1 MKILDFFKE
10 KNSSDNIEEIKIVTP
25 KDKQPECIIVMCG
38 VCTKGKQHP
47 LKGITLLDILILTQ
61 EKYLLN

>member
-25 KDKQPECIIVMCG
+25 KISN
-38 VCTKGKQHP
+38 
-47 LKGITLLDILILTQ
+47 LNSLLLCVVFAHRGNNIP
-61 EKYLLN
+61 